1 LRRGELKSS
10 EIDEGFK
17 GKGSQP
23 KGRWFKSSP
32 VTSNDEGLADAGTA
46 NPFRLRRNR
55 ARGLVRIAGRR
66 RRGTND
72 TQGTVVG
79 IDAQWGAP

>member
-1 LRRGELKSS
+1 
-10 EIDEGFK
+10 
-17 GKGSQP
+17 
-23 KGRWFKSSP
+23 
-32 VTSNDEGLADAGTA
+32 
-46 NPFRLRRNR
+46 
-55 ARGLVRIAGRR
+55 VRIAGRR